1 MLRVSNYGSRLVPRN
16 LVSRNPFLRPCTA
29 AAQAALEDAGVQKKA
44 AVAMVSTF
52 PLRKDIQKL
61 IETTKDNALAA
72 ERRDKEAALAAQR
85 RDEAAVLRDK
95 DAALAAQRLAQLNLQ
110 SMIIL
115 SMLGAIV
122 VTLNSSGETLL
133 AKLLRYVLPVRAFLW
148 REYEHAIHV

>member
-85 RDEAAVLRDK
+85 RDEAAVRRDTEAALATK
-95 DAALAAQRLAQLNLQ
+95 EAALAAQRRDEAAVLREKDAALATKE
-110 SMIIL
+110 
-115 SMLGAIV
+115 AV
-122 VTLNSSGETLL
+122 RTD
-133 AKLLRYVLPVRAFLW
+133 RYTTSQTV
-148 REYEHAIHV
+148 